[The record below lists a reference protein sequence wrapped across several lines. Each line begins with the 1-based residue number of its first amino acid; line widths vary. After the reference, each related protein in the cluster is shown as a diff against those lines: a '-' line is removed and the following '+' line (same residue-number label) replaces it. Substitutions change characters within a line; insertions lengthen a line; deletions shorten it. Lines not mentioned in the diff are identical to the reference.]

1 MYHKYLSMCII
12 CSSMYQDSMAQCIE
26 NQRLMYQNSMAQC
39 IKVCI
44 NNKLYPKKGF
54 ISFIT
59 AQIVSI
65 KTSSFICFILYHHFV
80 SYKLYTFNVTVSCG
94 ALPAGRDTAN
104 VLILIHDTPLYSS
117 QIHYKEYKC
126 IRNCIIGM
134 ATKTFVSFRVLLC
147 IKCLYLTVSRIQ
159 TLTCI
164 ATCINCISL

>member
-1 MYHKYLSMCII
+1 MYHLQLNVSRFNGSMYRK
-12 CSSMYQDSMAQCIE
+12 STAHVSKFNGSMYQNAT
-26 NQRLMYQNSMAQC
+26 AQC

-126 IRNCIIGM
+126 IRFCIIGM
-134 ATKTFVSFRVLLC
+134 ATKTFVSFRVFLM
-147 IKCLYLTVSRIQ
+147 YQMFVS
-159 TLTCI
+159 
-164 ATCINCISL
+164 NCIT